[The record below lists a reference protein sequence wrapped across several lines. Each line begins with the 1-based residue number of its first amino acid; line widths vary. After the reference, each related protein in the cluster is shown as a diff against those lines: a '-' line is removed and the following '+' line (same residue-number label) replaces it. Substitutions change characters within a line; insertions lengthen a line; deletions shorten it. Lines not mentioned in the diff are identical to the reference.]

1 MILFASLVA
10 RSNLVISIRAPFGM
24 TLGGTSTSGGI
35 FVSRGDFYIFDL
47 TQGSFEAPRGIG
59 FVRICESPPI
69 KKLLNQGWCGLLLRG
84 GPVRHLG
91 DAAGVNLDR
100 CGGRP

>member
-1 MILFASLVA
+1 MVDQNTKTDKQERPNKDEIK
-10 RSNLVISIRAPFGM
+10 
-24 TLGGTSTSGGI
+24 
-35 FVSRGDFYIFDL
+35 GDFYIFDL
-47 TQGSFEAPRGIG
+47 TQSSFEAPRGIG
-59 FVRICESPPI
+59 FVRIYESPPI

-100 CGGRP
+100 CGGRPQCLSETAFLQLYQPV

>member
-1 MILFASLVA
+1 MTISLLSA
-10 RSNLVISIRAPFGM
+10 GAAWEQFFTI
-24 TLGGTSTSGGI
+24 
-35 FVSRGDFYIFDL
+35 VSALMFGDFYIFDL

>member
-1 MILFASLVA
+1 MDPEIKAQADELFASM
-10 RSNLVISIRAPFGM
+10 GM
-24 TLGGTSTSGGI
+24 NMSAAVNI
-35 FVSRGDFYIFDL
+35 FGDFYIFDL